1 MELQGEIDSML
12 ASAIR
17 KTERERFLWG
27 MARAIGYGALI
38 IAVWTAGVGY
48 GEESAISSPQ
58 SLGVGSCP
66 RPHVD

>member
-1 MELQGEIDSML
+1 MELQGKIDSML

-27 MARAIGYGALI
+27 MARAVCYGVLI

-48 GEESAISSPQ
+48 GNESAISDPQ
-58 SLGVGSCP
+58 SLDVGSCP
-66 RPHVD
+66 RPHDD